1 MSTLKVNNLQVGQD
15 STATNNLTWFQP
27 GSPDGT
33 IRLGSGNAGSATT
46 KFTFDKDGNLTCVGN
61 INAASILAPIEG
73 TLDDWIIHAGDTNT
87 KFGFP
92 AADVISFE
100 TGGDER
106 LRINSDGRIWIN
118 TQTGSSATE
127 LLRVENTGTSST
139 DSRVSIIS
147 GGAAQAVLLFGDDQ
161 SFNQGQIV
169 YSNVDHSMRFHA
181 NAGNERLRINSA
193 GTVRIKRPVSTTLDN
208 DSIFLGIGDTENATN
223 CNRMIGF
230 GYVSTFGT
238 SVYPASMGYTESD
251 NSGNTKGALTF
262 NTRNTTGAT
271 DAPVERLRID
281 SSGRLLKSGQASLTS
296 TSLNYPV
303 QIAADS
309 EAQNIV
315 CFGRASDDIGEIA
328 FFEADKSTRLGE
340 IQYRQD
346 HTNIRHRVGDIRF
359 CTGGAAEKVRITGG
373 GSVNIGGD
381 YTQTSKK
388 FKVTGNTTLDGGL
401 HVTGLLEGGSGFS
414 IINGN
419 LTLPAYTYH
428 DADSD
433 TYYGFSGADEFSIFT
448 GGAQR
453 LRVQSDGNM
462 RWFPDGSTGVNLYAT
477 SVTSGIVLAANKDG
491 SVGTSWH
498 FKNQNSSG
506 SAQTW
511 MEVDDSQ
518 RVHIPY
524 GMGGTDKLN
533 VYVAADVTKGINII
547 GQDGN
552 NQNSDSGRIHFNGY
566 AQTNGPWIGGDNET
580 AWGKKGLVFGTVSTT
595 NDYTTELAETMRL
608 TRSGDIQW
616 GISPN
621 NSLWDSSNNEQGFYY
636 RRSEGTMTMATR
648 SSTGYSNWY
657 INKNTQ
663 GGTADTRWIDFYWD
677 QNTKDKIWYNSG
689 NVAFGGYSDYRLK
702 ENITEIDDGIAK
714 VKQLKPSYYNWKT
727 GTGRDEFSDVKQ
739 SGFIAHELQSVLP
752 NLVDGTKDQVV
763 TQEQVDAGTQ
773 PEENSVGTPIY
784 QSIDYQRI
792 TPMLT
797 AALKE
802 AISKIEVLEA
812 KVAALESS

>member
-73 TLDDWIIHAGDTNT
+73 TLDDWIVHAGDTNT

-139 DSRVSIIS
+139 DSRMSLIS
-147 GGAAQAVLLFGDDQ
+147 GSAGEAVVLFGDDQ

-181 NAGNERLRINSA
+181 NAGNERLRINSS
-193 GTVRIKRPVSTTLDN
+193 GTLRIKRPVSTTLGN
-208 DSIFLGIGDTENATN
+208 DSIFLAIGDTENGAN
-223 CNRMIGF
+223 VNRMIGF

-271 DAPVERLRID
+271 DAPVERLRIKSD
-281 SSGRLLKSGQASLTS
+281 GGLRLIKTGGNANFTISRNESVTS
-296 TSLNYPV
+296 TDQPIGVIDFANNTAHTVNARIMGKTRGTSNVGGDLVVETRADGGSL
-303 QIAADS
+303 D
-309 EAQNIV
+309 E
-315 CFGRASDDIGEIA
+315 
-328 FFEADKSTRLGE
+328 
-340 IQYRQD
+340 
-346 HTNIRHRVGDIRF
+346 RF
-359 CTGGAAEKVRITGG
+359 RITGG

-388 FKVTGNTTLDGGL
+388 FKVTGNSTFDGGL
-401 HVTGLLEGGSGFS
+401 LVTGLLEGGSGFS
-414 IINGN
+414 IANGN

-428 DADSD
+428 DGDSD
-433 TYYGFSGADEFSIFT
+433 TYYGFSSADEFSIFT

-453 LRVQSDGNM
+453 LRVQSDGNV
-462 RWFPDGSTGVNLYAT
+462 RWFPDGSNGVNLYAT
-477 SVTSGIVLAANKDG
+477 SVTNGIVLSANKNG
-491 SVGTSWH
+491 STGTTWH

-511 MEVDDSQ
+511 MEVDNSQ

-524 GMGGTDKLN
+524 AMGGTDKLN
-533 VYVAADVTKGINII
+533 IYTGSDAATKGINIM

-552 NQNSDSGRIHFNGY
+552 NQNSDAGKIHFNGY
-566 AQTNGPWIGGDNET
+566 AQTNGPWIWGENVS
-580 AWGKKGLVFGTVSTT
+580 AWGKKALVFGTVSTT
-595 NDYTTELAETMRL
+595 NDYTTEVSETMRL
-608 TRSGDIQW
+608 TQYGDVAW

-663 GGTADTRWIDFYWD
+663 GGTSDTRWIDFYWD

-689 NVAFGGYSDYRLK
+689 NVAFGGYSDHRLK

-773 PEENSVGTPIY
+773 PEENPVGTPIY